1 MAILGCQLD
10 YIWNKLQS
18 RTYKDLMKKK
28 RMVVHAFNPSIQ
40 EVEAGR
46 SLEFRAT
53 LDYKSRPGQQEL
65 CELRGKY
72 VLRHAKPQGS

>member
-1 MAILGCQLD
+1 MWYTDIHAVKTCIHIMFQKERKSKLG
-10 YIWNKLQS
+10 I
-18 RTYKDLMKKK
+18 
-28 RMVVHAFNPSIQ
+28 VVHAFNPSIQ

-46 SLEFRAT
+46 SLEFKAS